1 MPGPPDGG
9 RKECFHMKPLTLHIT
24 GMSCGHCLNA
34 VNAALAK
41 LDGVAVKSTR
51 IGRAEVEFDPGKVSP
66 VVITA
71 AVEDAGY
78 SAVAVEG

>member
-1 MPGPPDGG
+1 
-9 RKECFHMKPLTLHIT
+9 
-24 GMSCGHCLNA
+24 MSCAHCLNA
-34 VNAALAK
+34 VNSALTG
-41 LDGVAVKSTR
+41 LDGVTLKSTR
-51 IGRAEVEFDPGKVSP
+51 IGRAELEFDPAKISP

>member
-1 MPGPPDGG
+1 
-9 RKECFHMKPLTLHIT
+9 MKNLILHIN

-34 VNAALAK
+34 VNSALGR
-41 LDGVAVKSTR
+41 LPGVQLKTAR
-51 IGRAEVEFDPGKVSP
+51 IGRAELEFDPLTISP
-66 VVITA
+66 EVITA